1 MNENSLKNLEKR
13 KKFPK
18 APQNLDEAKSKG
30 QVELAKN
37 TNLLCSARTMFENA
51 NILPDLVANLK
62 IEVSDGYVKNAIK
75 FFDVIKESE
84 KSDTTINI
92 NQAVQVNK
100 DDLNDAVKIINEL
113 R

>member
-30 QVELAKN
+30 QIELAKN

-51 NILPDLVANLK
+51 NILPDLVSNLK
-62 IEVSDGYVKNAIK
+62 EEVSEGYIKNAIK
-75 FFDVIKESE
+75 FFDVIKEPES
-84 KSDTTINI
+84 STVVNI
-92 NQAVQVNK
+92 NQAVQVSK
-100 DDLNDAVKIINEL
+100 QDVEDAVKIINDL

>member
-13 KKFPK
+13 KKFCK
-18 APQNLDEAKSKG
+18 APQGLDEAKSKG
-30 QVELAKN
+30 QIKLSKN

-51 NILPDLVANLK
+51 EILPELVANLK
-62 IEVSDGYVKNAIK
+62 EEVKEGCVKNAIK
-75 FFDVIKESE
+75 FFDVIKETE
-84 KSDTTINI
+84 NNTTVNI

-100 DDLNDAVKIINEL
+100 KDVEDAVKIINEL

>member
-13 KKFPK
+13 KKFCK
-18 APQNLDEAKSKG
+18 APQGLDKAKSEG
-30 QVELAKN
+30 QIELSKN

-51 NILPDLVANLK
+51 NILPDLIINLK
-62 IEVSDGYVKNAIK
+62 EEVSEGYIKNAIK
-75 FFDVIKESE
+75 FFEVIKETE
-84 KSDTTINI
+84 NNTTVNI

-100 DDLNDAVKIINEL
+100 KDVEDAINIINEL

>member
-18 APQNLDEAKSKG
+18 APQGLDKAKSEG
-30 QVELAKN
+30 QIELAKN

-51 NILPDLVANLK
+51 NILPDLITNLK
-62 IEVSDGYVKNAIK
+62 EEVSEGYIKNAIK
-75 FFDVIKESE
+75 FFEVIKETE
-84 KSDTTINI
+84 NNTTVNI

-100 DDLNDAVKIINEL
+100 KDVEDAINIINEL